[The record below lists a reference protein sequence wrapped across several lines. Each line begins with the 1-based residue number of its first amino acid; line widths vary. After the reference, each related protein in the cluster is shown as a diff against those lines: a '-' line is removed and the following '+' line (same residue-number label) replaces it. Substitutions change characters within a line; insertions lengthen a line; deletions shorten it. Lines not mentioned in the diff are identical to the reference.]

1 MSKLVNLNRKSI
13 DHTIRCREKI
23 LKGEILSL
31 IHTKRK
37 IRHDMLS
44 EKDAKVVYDYWS
56 IVASRPTVNKKD
68 TLKKRVGKKE
78 YLHHARHV
86 LEKTQTE
93 AYLEFCNLHP
103 EIKIKQRKFENL
115 KPFYVKQARERDRRS
130 CLCRKHVE
138 TKIVFTDC
146 MRFRKFLVADDNQS
160 PPIPKTLNE
169 AVEMTLCAK
178 EEGRDYHNLKCIER
192 MCEDCG
198 VDKFP
203 LLPEESSDNGLVKW
217 SRYEYVPTGKYLP
230 DGTEKKKITL
240 VQKETPPS
248 QLFKYFTDLLAGY
261 PSHNFIARWQRDQLD
276 SLVNNLPQGHV
287 VCIHD
292 YSKGYICRKQEE
304 TQSEYFDINKVSRG
318 FYLVPP
324 CCRGSGWCQQQ

>member
-1 MSKLVNLNRKSI
+1 MKKSRAKKCLSKLVNLNRKSI

-103 EIKIKQRKFENL
+103 EINSNRQSLKMSSRPESEVGGHACVVSMWKQKSF
-115 KPFYVKQARERDRRS
+115 
-130 CLCRKHVE
+130 
-138 TKIVFTDC
+138 
-146 MRFRKFLVADDNQS
+146 
-160 PPIPKTLNE
+160 
-169 AVEMTLCAK
+169 
-178 EEGRDYHNLKCIER
+178 
-192 MCEDCG
+192 
-198 VDKFP
+198 
-203 LLPEESSDNGLVKW
+203 
-217 SRYEYVPTGKYLP
+217 
-230 DGTEKKKITL
+230 
-240 VQKETPPS
+240 
-248 QLFKYFTDLLAGY
+248 
-261 PSHNFIARWQRDQLD
+261 
-276 SLVNNLPQGHV
+276 SL
-287 VCIHD
+287 
-292 YSKGYICRKQEE
+292 
-304 TQSEYFDINKVSRG
+304 TA
-318 FYLVPP
+318 
-324 CCRGSGWCQQQ
+324 